1 LPPELKRKMGRLV
14 TGQGFRQILEG
25 ELLTGPEK
33 AIAIVEV
40 AEKNGVTLR
49 LMGGLAVAFHCH
61 LAHAEHMRGCH
72 DIDLFG
78 LRKESEGIQLVFRN
92 LGYSADKE
100 FNALNGTE
108 RLRFRDNQNRDVDV
122 FLDKFRMEHVIDFRA
137 RLHLDNFTI
146 PLTDL
151 FLTKVQNV
159 KLAAKDVSDIISLLE
174 DHTIGDNDDQEV
186 VNLRYI
192 EELCAD
198 DWGLWR
204 SVTGN
209 LSKVSELV
217 NQGDYEAIDKA
228 QVLSKLESIRNAID
242 SREKTLRW
250 KLRARVGEKV
260 QWYFDV
266 EEA

>member
-1 LPPELKRKMGRLV
+1 MYDREP
-14 TGQGFRQILEG
+14 
-25 ELLTGPEK
+25 LTDPDVAITIVK
-33 AIAIVEV
+33 A
-40 AEKNGVTLR
+40 AEEHGVTLR

-61 LAHAEHMRGCH
+61 LAHSEHARSYH

-78 LRKESEGIQLVFRN
+78 LRRESGSIQLIFRK
-92 LGYSADKE
+92 LGYSPDKE
-100 FNALNGTE
+100 FNGLHGEE
-108 RLRFRDNQNRDVDV
+108 RLRFRDNENRDIDV
-122 FLDKFRMEHVIDFRA
+122 FLDKFRMEHVIDFRS

-159 KLAAKDVSDIISLLE
+159 KLASKDVADIISLLE
-174 DHTIGDNDDQEV
+174 DHTIGYSDGQEV
-186 VNLRYI
+186 LNLMYVG
-192 EELCAD
+192 ELCAD

-209 LSKVSELV
+209 LGKVAELV
-217 NQGDYEAIDKA
+217 ERGGYAVVDKPG
-228 QVLSKLESIRNAID
+228 VLGKLISIRHAID
-242 SREKTLRW
+242 SRNKTFRW

-266 EEA
+266 EE

>member
-1 LPPELKRKMGRLV
+1 M
-14 TGQGFRQILEG
+14 LEG
-25 ELLTGPEK
+25 EPLTGPEV
-33 AIAIVEV
+33 AIAIVKAAKEH
-40 AEKNGVTLR
+40 GVTLR

-61 LAHAEHMRGCH
+61 LTHAEHMRSYH

-78 LRKESEGIQLVFRN
+78 LSKESEGIQLVFRK
-92 LGYSADKE
+92 LGYSSDKE
-100 FNALNGTE
+100 FNGLHGDE
-108 RLRFRDNQNRDVDV
+108 RLRFRDNENRDVDV
-122 FLDKFRMEHVIDFRA
+122 FLDKFKMEHIIDFRA

-159 KLAAKDVSDIISLLE
+159 KLAAKDVADIISLLE
-174 DHTIGDNDDQEV
+174 DHTIGYNDDQEV

-192 EELCAD
+192 GELCAD

-209 LSKVSELV
+209 LSKVAELLER
-217 NQGDYEAIDKA
+217 GGYEAIDKA
-228 QVLSKLESIRNAID
+228 QVLSKLISIRTAID
-242 SREKTLRW
+242 STEKTFRW

-260 QWYFDV
+260 QWYFNV
-266 EEA
+266 EE